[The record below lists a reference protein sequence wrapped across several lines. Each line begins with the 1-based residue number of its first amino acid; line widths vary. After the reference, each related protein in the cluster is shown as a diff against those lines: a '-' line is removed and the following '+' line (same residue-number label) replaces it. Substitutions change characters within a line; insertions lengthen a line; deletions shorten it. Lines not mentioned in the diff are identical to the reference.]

1 MNKDIIFNN
10 QSINIELAS
19 GCCKGRCRFC
29 TDCGKNFRVFSLAE
43 IKENIDSINTE
54 SFISQAVFSCEDS
67 IAFPTNFIIEVMNY
81 VKEKK
86 PQIKEFSIC
95 AKTQAILMKPA
106 EELMLL
112 RENGLSKIYHKIISG
127 DQSVL
132 DENLADENLD
142 EQIEAAE
149 AVKKAGIELSQIIYT
164 GLAKKHMNTHVLSAI
179 LTAKH
184 LNAMQPDEVISA
196 AYGTNPLDSLE
207 EIQAVTELL
216 DLENGYF
223 SSGEFRFK
231 FPEQKNYFSAFLS
244 ETMHGNGVYINQFQG
259 VSND

>member
-1 MNKDIIFNN
+1 MNKEIIFNN
-10 QSINIELAS
+10 QTINIELAS

-29 TDCGKNFRVFSLAE
+29 TDCDKNFRVFSLAE
-43 IKENIDSINTE
+43 VKDNIDSINPV
-54 SFISQAVFSCEDS
+54 SFVSQAVFSCEDS
-67 IAFPTNFIIEVMNY
+67 IAFPTYFIIEVMNY

-86 PQIKEFSIC
+86 PQIKEFAFC

-106 EELMLL
+106 EELKIL
-112 RENGLSKIYHKIISG
+112 RENGLSKIYHKVISG

-149 AVKKAGIELSQIIYT
+149 AVKTAGIELSQIIYT
-164 GLAKKHMNTHVLSAI
+164 GLAKKMQNSHILSAK

-196 AYGTNPLDSLE
+196 THGTNPLDSLE
-207 EIQAVTELL
+207 EIQAVTESLN
-216 DLENGYF
+216 LENGFF

-231 FPEQKNYFSAFLS
+231 FPEQKNYFSAFLF
-244 ETMHGNGVYINQFQG
+244 ETIHGNGVYINQFQG
-259 VSND
+259 ASND

>member
-1 MNKDIIFNN
+1 MNKEIIFNSN
-10 QSINIELAS
+10 SVNIELAE
-19 GCCKGRCRFC
+19 GCCRGRCRFC
-29 TDCGKNFRVFSLAE
+29 TDCGKTFRVFSLAE
-43 IKENIDSINTE
+43 VKDSIDSINPG
-54 SFISQAVFSCEDS
+54 SFITQAVFSSEDS
-67 IAFPTNFIIEVMNY
+67 IAFPTNFIIEIINY
-81 VKEKK
+81 VKEKR
-86 PQIKEFSIC
+86 PQINEFAIC

-112 RENGLSKIYHKIISG
+112 RENGLTKIFHKIISG
-127 DQSVL
+127 DQTIL

-179 LTAKH
+179 LTARH

-196 AYGTNPLDSLE
+196 PYGTNPLDSIE
-207 EIQAVTELL
+207 EIQSIAESLN
-216 DLENGYF
+216 LENGYF

-231 FPEQKNYFSAFLS
+231 FPEQKNYFSAFLF
-244 ETMHGNGVYINQFQG
+244 ETMHGSGVYINQFQG

>member
-1 MNKDIIFNN
+1 MNKEIIFNSN
-10 QSINIELAS
+10 SVNIELAS
-19 GCCKGRCRFC
+19 GCCRGRCSFC
-29 TDCGKNFRVFSLAE
+29 TDCGKTFRVFSLAE
-43 IKENIDSINTE
+43 VKENIDSINPE
-54 SFISQAVFSCEDS
+54 SFVTQAVFSSEDS
-67 IAFPTNFIIEVMNY
+67 IAFPTSFIIEVMNY

-86 PQIKEFSIC
+86 PQINEFAIC

-106 EELMLL
+106 EELILL
-112 RENGLSKIYHKIISG
+112 RENGLTKIFHKIISG
-127 DQSVL
+127 DQTIL

-164 GLAKKHMNTHVLSAI
+164 GLAKKHMNTHLLSAI

-184 LNAMQPDEVISA
+184 LNAMQPNEVISA
-196 AYGTNPLDSLE
+196 TYGTNPLDSLE
-207 EIQAVTELL
+207 EIKSITESLF
-216 DLENGYF
+216 LENGYF

-231 FPEQKNYFSAFLS
+231 FPEQKNYFSAFLF